1 MKKHILLVCMLSGII
16 AFILSILKMDEIN
29 KNLLELQLE
38 GNQDVIEVSKWI
50 GISLAVIG
58 EIFKPMIEVL
68 FFSLIIFLSFIIFGI
83 KDSYKN
89 ILKKGILAYYYIL
102 LGNLIVIILYLFKVS
117 NAERTITLP
126 FLWNINIFVIVAFS
140 VWCYSYL
147 KDQENRSYKFYL
159 PFVLLFLFSLA
170 ISAFSSIIPQ

>member
-16 AFILSILKMDEIN
+16 AFILSIIKMDEIN
-29 KNLLELQLE
+29 KNLLELQLD

-58 EIFKPMIEVL
+58 EIFKPMVEVL
-68 FFSLIIFLSFIIFGI
+68 FFSLVIFLSFIIFGI

-89 ILKKGILAYYYIL
+89 IFKKGILAYYYIL

-117 NAERTITLP
+117 NTERTITLP
-126 FLWNINIFVIVAFS
+126 FLWNINIFVLVSFS
-140 VWCYSYL
+140 VWCYSYV
-147 KDQENRSYKFYL
+147 KYQENRSYKFFI

>member
-68 FFSLIIFLSFIIFGI
+68 FFSLVIFLSFIIFGI

-89 ILKKGILAYYYIL
+89 IFKKGILAYYYIL
-102 LGNLIVIILYLFKVS
+102 LGNLIVIILYLLKVS

-147 KDQENRSYKFYL
+147 KGQENRSYKFYI

>member
-29 KNLLELQLE
+29 KNLLELQID

-68 FFSLIIFLSFIIFGI
+68 
-83 KDSYKN
+83 
-89 ILKKGILAYYYIL
+89 
-102 LGNLIVIILYLFKVS
+102 
-117 NAERTITLP
+117 
-126 FLWNINIFVIVAFS
+126 
-140 VWCYSYL
+140 
-147 KDQENRSYKFYL
+147 
-159 PFVLLFLFSLA
+159 
-170 ISAFSSIIPQ
+170 